1 MELWQARASEFH
13 PYLVASMDEL
23 PAELRSLVEAELP
36 DDAVLVSG
44 FVVPANYRADAPE
57 GEPCSVPAQVLVFT
71 GDGMWHV
78 QAPGDDALTPAPLY
92 IDPDAIRWIRS
103 SHLLLHGRLEI
114 AAAVRSNPV
123 RLDVEF
129 NAVGWRQKDQN
140 WRSFVARSVGLTP
153 VTGAA
158 GLTPVPGAAGL
169 TPNDQERAL
178 LEGVPGAADLTPND
192 RERALLEGV
201 PEKFVD
207 GLFRYGL
214 YTGEVLQ
221 AVTFQPAVWQ
231 HHLMSFDEQVVPDT
245 LVALT
250 SASVLILSEEKAFVR
265 RSDELGLLI
274 TRIARRAIVG
284 LQVEPGTGLDEVIFV
299 LSWAGVNDDYRISL
313 AHDSAQLWFA
323 LWTQG

>member
-1 MELWQARASEFH
+1 M
-13 PYLVASMDEL
+13 
-23 PAELRSLVEAELP
+23 
-36 DDAVLVSG
+36 
-44 FVVPANYRADAPE
+44 
-57 GEPCSVPAQVLVFT
+57 
-71 GDGMWHV
+71 
-78 QAPGDDALTPAPLY
+78 
-92 IDPDAIRWIRS
+92 
-103 SHLLLHGRLEI
+103 
-114 AAAVRSNPV
+114 
-123 RLDVEF
+123 
-129 NAVGWRQKDQN
+129 
-140 WRSFVARSVGLTP
+140 
-153 VTGAA
+153 
-158 GLTPVPGAAGL
+158 
-169 TPNDQERAL
+169 
-178 LEGVPGAADLTPND
+178 
-192 RERALLEGV
+192 EGV

-250 SASVLILSEEKAFVR
+250 SASVLILSE
-265 RSDELGLLI
+265 LI

>member
-1 MELWQARASEFH
+1 MELWQAGASEFH

-44 FVVPANYRADAPE
+44 FVVPANYRADEPE
-57 GEPCSVPAQVLVFT
+57 GEPCSVPAQALIFT

-78 QAPGDDALTPAPLY
+78 QAPGGDALAPAPVY
-92 IDPDAIRWIRS
+92 IDPDAVRWIRS

-123 RLDVEF
+123 HLDVEF

-140 WRSFVARSVGLTP
+140 WRNFVARSVGLPP
-153 VTGAA
+153 VAGTA
-158 GLTPVPGAAGL
+158 GLTL
-169 TPNDQERAL
+169 DERERAL
-178 LEGVPGAADLTPND
+178 LEGVPG
-192 RERALLEGV
+192 
-201 PEKFVD
+201 KFVD

-231 HHLMSFDEQVVPDT
+231 HHSMSFDEQVVPDT

-250 SASVLILSEEKAFVR
+250 SASVLILSEEKALVR

-274 TRIARRAIVG
+274 TRVARRAIVG
-284 LQVEPGTGLDEVIFV
+284 LQVEPGRGLDEVIFV
-299 LSWAGVNDDYRISL
+299 LSWGGVNDDYRISL
-313 AHDSAQLWFA
+313 AHDSAQSWFA
-323 LWTQG
+323 LWTEG